1 MSSIDKSKSSQ
12 SLNIAPLIAGTGGG
26 ATSTILL
33 YPLDL
38 VKVRLQVN
46 ESTTRKSTKS
56 NHMQKQNAGRMG
68 NSSGPIIHMVRG
80 IIRHEGVVG
89 LYNGIAPAI
98 LGSAMSWG
106 GYFFFYEGI
115 KTRLL
120 KRKQQALSQSIIH
133 KNNYEDNQIST
144 IKLGPMENFS
154 AACLSGSIMV
164 AFTNPIWLIKTRM
177 QLQMKLSDK
186 IKLHPGEEAIKP
198 PYKNMFHAA
207 KTIVQEEG
215 FVGLYKGSIP
225 ALMLVSHGG
234 VQFVCY
240 EFLKGHFGVYQK
252 AAGIS
257 RKDSVFTRLEDSLG
271 YLTMG
276 AISKMYVSWLM
287 LNIDYFFFNS
297 SCKCNSFTDPCFLL
311 LQNIIVL
318 QQQLR
323 ILYR

>member
-1 MSSIDKSKSSQ
+1 MPSNDKSSSFQ
-12 SLNIAPLIAGTGGG
+12 SSNITPLIAGTGGG

-46 ESTTRKSTKS
+46 ETTTIKSAKS
-56 NHMQKQNAGRMG
+56 HNMQNQNPGRMG
-68 NSSGPIIHMVRG
+68 NSSGPILHMVRG
-80 IIRHEGVVG
+80 IIRHEGVLG

-120 KRKQQALSQSIIH
+120 KHKQQVLSQSIVH
-133 KNNYEDNQIST
+133 KNNYEDNLKIST

-177 QLQMKLSDK
+177 QLQMKSSDK
-186 IKLHPGEEAIKP
+186 LKLQSGGGGEAVKP

-257 RKDSVFTRLEDSLG
+257 RKDNVFTRLEDSLG

-276 AISKMYVSWLM
+276 AISKMYVSCL
-287 LNIDYFFFNS
+287 I
-297 SCKCNSFTDPCFLL
+297 
-311 LQNIIVL
+311 
-318 QQQLR
+318 
-323 ILYR
+323 